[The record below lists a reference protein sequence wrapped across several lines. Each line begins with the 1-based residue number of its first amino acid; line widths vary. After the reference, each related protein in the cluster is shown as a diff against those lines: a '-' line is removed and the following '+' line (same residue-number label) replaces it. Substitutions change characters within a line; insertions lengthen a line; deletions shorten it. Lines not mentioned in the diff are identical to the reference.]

1 MFLLFI
7 EPTLQLVGGTHN
19 YGRLEVTMDGE
30 VGSICDEGW
39 SRYDATVACK
49 QLGFTDGEYRRYK
62 IFNILMSF

>member
-1 MFLLFI
+1 
-7 EPTLQLVGGTHN
+7 
-19 YGRLEVTMDGE
+19 MDGE

-62 IFNILMSF
+62 IFKILMSF